1 MTENSSL
8 PNIMIHQVYSD
19 SLYSSRG
26 MPIFV
31 LDNFRSA
38 FNVGSVFRSVESI
51 SPAAVF
57 LTGTCC
63 RPGNR
68 KLSHTSRGTFAS
80 IPWRYFE
87 NIEEAALWVKK
98 SGRMLVAVDNT
109 PDATPFWEA
118 SFDLSSGFLFGNEAD
133 GVNRNVADIA
143 DLRVYYPQSGTR
155 KCINVSSTAAIIAS
169 EIQRRRMNAG
179 SKSKGF

>member
-1 MTENSSL
+1 MIEKSNFPNS
-8 PNIMIHQVYSD
+8 MIHQVYSD

-63 RPGNR
+63 RPGNK

-80 IPWRYFE
+80 IPWRYFRE
-87 NIEEAALWVKK
+87 IEKAAHWVKNT
-98 SGRMLVAVDNT
+98 GRMLIAVDNT
-109 PDATPFWEA
+109 HDAVPFWDV
-118 SFDLSSGFLFGNEAD
+118 SFDLSSAFMFGNEAD
-133 GVNRNVADIA
+133 GVNQNVADIA

-179 SKSKGF
+179 S